1 MTIIRMMVLSV
12 LLVAQGPVWGGLEEG
27 FEAVTRGD
35 YNAALQEWR
44 PLAEQGDA
52 NAQHNLGV
60 IYEYG
65 YGTRQDYKKAMSWY
79 LKAARQGLAAAQYN
93 LGVMYHNG
101 EGVPR
106 DYVQAHMWFSIAG
119 ENGIEEVTR
128 NLDIV
133 TKKMTST
140 QVADAQRLARE
151 WLQKQKHPLRVGQ

>member
-1 MTIIRMMVLSV
+1 
-12 LLVAQGPVWGGLEEG
+12 
-27 FEAVTRGD
+27 
-35 YNAALQEWR
+35 
-44 PLAEQGDA
+44 
-52 NAQHNLGV
+52 
-60 IYEYG
+60 
-65 YGTRQDYKKAMSWY
+65 
-79 LKAARQGLAAAQYN
+79 
-93 LGVMYHNG
+93 MYHNG

-151 WLQKQKHPLRVGQ
+151 WLQKQNHPLRVGQ